1 MKQTLKV
8 GDLVWIDGTNR
19 EVSGVVLAVI
29 DNGFCKLRLD
39 NGREDWF
46 NQRFLEVILESR

>member
-1 MKQTLKV
+1 MKV
-8 GDLVWIDGTNR
+8 GDLVYIDGTNR

-29 DNGFCKLRLD
+29 DNGFCRVLLS